1 MKVLILKW
9 SSPSYRGLGSMSCA
23 NDGKRYSES
32 NHRQHLVRICFA
44 DYDREMALVAEQ
56 VSADGGRAVVAV
68 GRLSRDR
75 IGGSR
80 DAEFSLLVADP
91 WQGRGIGSLLLARLL
106 DVGRREGM
114 RRIEADILETN
125 LRMQR
130 LCARLGFV
138 IAPPDGGVV
147 HAVFDVPGA

>member
-1 MKVLILKW
+1 MQGLKLDD
-9 SSPSYRGLGSMSCA
+9 RTA
-23 NDGKRYSES
+23 HER
-32 NHRQHLVRICFA
+32 LVRICFA

-56 VSADGGRAVVAV
+56 ASGEGGRAGHRTIVAV

-75 IGGSR
+75 ISGSK

-91 WQGRGIGSLLLARLL
+91 WQGRGVGTLLLARLL
-106 DVGRREGM
+106 EVGRREGM

-138 IAPPDGGVV
+138 IGAPDGGVV
-147 HAVFDVPGA
+147 HAVFEATPA